1 MKTRGKTSTLHHG
14 TRRGG
19 YLVNWWILG
28 ALVLL
33 GSLFCWTSLLFAQ
46 VKETLDV
53 PYGEAG
59 EQKLLLDVYQPES
72 ECKDPLPAIVMVHG
86 GAWRGGNKRDFASL
100 AREFAQKGYVVF
112 SVGYRFAPQYT
123 YPAQLDDVQRAV
135 RWIRA
140 HAKDYCVNPKKIGAL
155 GGSAGGHLVA
165 LLGLRET
172 RDNSDKNLA
181 KYSSKVQCVVDLFGP
196 TDLTTLPEDNPVIS
210 VVYDFI
216 GKKPKEAPDLYKDAS
231 PMYHIN
237 KKSAPFL
244 VIHGTAD
251 PIVPVEQSDRFV
263 EALKKAKVK
272 VTYLRIEGVGH
283 GWDPKSPVHQQ
294 VLSAIETF
302 FNQYLKGK
310 RSQPSRSTFDRDY
323 PYSRY

>member
-1 MKTRGKTSTLHHG
+1 MNGWACGFL
-14 TRRGG
+14 
-19 YLVNWWILG
+19 
-28 ALVLL
+28 ALL
-33 GSLFCWTSLLFAQ
+33 GSLFCLTSSLFAQ
-46 VKETLDV
+46 VKESLDV
-53 PYGEAG
+53 PYGETG
-59 EQKLLLDVYQPES
+59 GQKLLLDVYQPAG
-72 ECKDPLPAIVMVHG
+72 ECKSPLPAIVMVHG
-86 GAWRGGNKRDFASL
+86 GAWRGGNKRDFAGL

-140 HAKDYCVNPKKIGAL
+140 HAKNYCVDPKRIGAL

-172 RDNSDKNLA
+172 RDNSDKSLA

-196 TDLTTLPEDNPVIS
+196 TDLTVFPEDNPVVS

-231 PMYHIN
+231 PMYHISR
-237 KKSAPFL
+237 KSAPFL
-244 VIHGTAD
+244 VVHGTAD

-263 EALKKAKVK
+263 EALKKAKVE

-283 GWDPKSPVHQQ
+283 GWDPQSPVHQQ
-294 VLSAIETF
+294 VLSAIEAF
-302 FNQYLKGK
+302 FNKHLKEK
-310 RSQPSRSTFDRDY
+310 RSRSSRSISDFDH